1 MVEGMLKGEDR
12 LRRAVR
18 RLRWIAD
25 DYDREK
31 EEAQRRETEAA
42 ERKAR
47 VARGWRTL
55 KAKRQQILGEVN
67 SALKETG
74 FKLHMSSDIGV
85 LKDDEIDY
93 LLIDFRGK
101 EHPTLGQMRL
111 RVALKQDGMVV
122 ADVITDTK
130 WRRLRRVTYEEFT
143 LDAWRDLLVE
153 HLDMASSEEDDQTE

>member
-1 MVEGMLKGEDR
+1 
-12 LRRAVR
+12 
-18 RLRWIAD
+18 
-25 DYDREK
+25 
-31 EEAQRRETEAA
+31 
-42 ERKAR
+42 
-47 VARGWRTL
+47 
-55 KAKRQQILGEVN
+55 
-67 SALKETG
+67 
-74 FKLHMSSDIGV
+74 MSSDIGV

-153 HLDMASSEEDDQTE
+153 HVDMASSEEDDQTE